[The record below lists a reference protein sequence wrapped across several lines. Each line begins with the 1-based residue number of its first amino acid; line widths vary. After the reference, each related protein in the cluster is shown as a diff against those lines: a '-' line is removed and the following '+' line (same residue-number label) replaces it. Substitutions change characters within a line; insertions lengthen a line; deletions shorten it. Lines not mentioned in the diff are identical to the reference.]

1 MMPSPSNK
9 VARKKDTNRVQEGF
23 TPEGNPNVDKSPQ
36 HPMTSPGNKDAKKKD
51 TNGVQEGLTQTGN
64 SKADKSPHHSNRVVK
79 QTTVRISRAEQEPAI
94 KSQMRQNFESSW
106 LKYEEQ
112 SKEDY
117 EALSGKDLYG
127 LSLLGYADSLA
138 DQFITTEIVSETSF
152 LFAGGKRNWNASESQ
167 KKGTDR
173 IIESAKA
180 ASNWM
185 KFAGLTV
192 SSIQS
197 DLGSAEYLLQ
207 FPEAARAAIE
217 ELIEE
222 GILTS
227 SLDSFF
233 KGSGWTNTLLQQHFS
248 SLREPIK
255 RKLVETIYKVC
266 NLSCSKLN
274 EANSAPTMEQ
284 LAHRLHT
291 LETRMEATEC
301 KTSAFKEN
309 FKDIIEYIAETQLS
323 KYKADFMKEDLKLS
337 LSHQDK
343 SWNTLDKAERLK
355 QVSSILE
362 KIIPDTWQ
370 NCEVWI
376 SPNTPKQKHAFAK
389 ITFTSRKEKFLFEK
403 LLKEHRVRENEN
415 GSKSFISRRM
425 TPISFSLTKKRLL
438 EEAIGKLAYEWCT
451 MVKDLGKESEW
462 ISNEH
467 QAGKCIKTRIQFITD
482 PELKVWVEALDPI
495 HQHVWREVIFA
506 GDNNFFLNYNLDEEI
521 PCPHTRKLAETN
533 LGMKKRSVDKY
544 KGDIKITALG
554 GGGRTAKGSSDRRGK
569 EPSPSTSSQPSPPM
583 SPPPEPAITNPTQG
597 EEENEVTSS

>member
-1 MMPSPSNK
+1 M
-9 VARKKDTNRVQEGF
+9 
-23 TPEGNPNVDKSPQ
+23 
-36 HPMTSPGNKDAKKKD
+36 
-51 TNGVQEGLTQTGN
+51 
-64 SKADKSPHHSNRVVK
+64 
-79 QTTVRISRAEQEPAI
+79 
-94 KSQMRQNFESSW
+94 
-106 LKYEEQ
+106 Q

-138 DQFITTEIVSETSF
+138 DQFITTEIVSEASF
-152 LFAGGKRNWNASESQ
+152 IFGGGKRSWNTGESQ
-167 KKGTDR
+167 KKGTDH
-173 IIESAKA
+173 IIESAKV

-185 KFAGLTV
+185 KFAGLTI
-192 SSIQS
+192 SNIQS
-197 DLGSAEYLLQ
+197 DLGSAEYLLK
-207 FPEAARAAIE
+207 FPEAARAALE
-217 ELIEE
+217 DLIEE
-222 GILTS
+222 GILNS
-227 SLDSFF
+227 PLDSFF

-291 LETRMEATEC
+291 LETRMETTEC

-309 FKDIIEYIAETQLS
+309 FKDVIEHIAETQLS
-323 KYKADFMKEDLKLS
+323 KFKADFMKEDLKLS
-337 LSHQDK
+337 LSHQDN
-343 SWNTLDKAERLK
+343 SWNKLDKAERLK

-362 KIIPDTWQ
+362 KIIPETWQ
-370 NCEVWI
+370 NCEVWVT
-376 SPNTPKQKHAFAK
+376 PNNPKQKHAFAK

-415 GSKSFISRRM
+415 GSRSFISRRM
-425 TPISFSLTKKRLL
+425 TPISFSHTKNRLL

-467 QAGKCIKTRIQFITD
+467 QAGKCIKTRIQFVTD

-495 HQHVWREVIFA
+495 HQHVWREVILTK
-506 GDNNFFLNYNLDEEI
+506 DDNFFLDYNLDEEI
-521 PCPHTRKLAETN
+521 PCPHTRKLAEAN
-533 LGMKKRSVDKY
+533 PGMKKRSVDKY
-544 KGDIKITALG
+544 KGDIKITNLG
-554 GGGRTAKGSSDRRGK
+554 RDGRTAKDSSDRRGK
-569 EPSPSTSSQPSPPM
+569 ALSPPKPIQPSPTKPT
-583 SPPPEPAITNPTQG
+583 PPGPPIINLSL
-597 EEENEVTSS
+597 EEEGDEVTISKT